1 MNVAIVIPTEWHA
14 STFTADPR
22 LLLQGFNQL
31 GHNAT
36 IVCLSGSTPADGA
49 VVLQVEY
56 RRLTDP
62 AFWRTEGFD
71 LVLVFT
77 WMHSYN
83 DVLVAARLSGA
94 FVVAQWDTDGNYSAR
109 AQPMSTLRYA
119 FFSAPPV
126 LPRARNIWYWT
137 KRFAYLDRE
146 YTRPIVA
153 NLQLADA
160 TVVETDPA
168 HERVAQIL
176 RMRNASHLAAK
187 LHVVP
192 LPIADAFSSVD
203 VAAMRDERLIYSVG
217 RWKAAQKNGKL
228 LASVLRSYLQADDQ
242 AVAMVVGRG
251 GAALFGDVPV
261 SRLQTAEHL
270 DQHDVASI
278 AGKARV
284 FLVTSR
290 WEGCHIGAHEAV
302 AAGASV
308 VGTPIP
314 AVQALTVNQAFGR
327 VSRSHRKRDVLRAL
341 ESEMAEW
348 DRGGRSPGV
357 IASYWRERLEPRAVA
372 ARLLSLRDPA
382 NAINSRTL
390 FEHQTR

>member
-1 MNVAIVIPTEWHA
+1 MASNWSMPVSEICMRGRAVALALDDPARGQAARSGRELFEREFTWDAVADRLVNATTEKSIDGRLRMNVAIVIPTEWHA

-22 LLLQGFNQL
+22 LLSQGFDQL

-119 FFSAPPV
+119 FFSASPV

-251 GAALFGDVPV
+251 GAALFGDV
-261 SRLQTAEHL
+261 R
-270 DQHDVASI
+270 
-278 AGKARV
+278 
-284 FLVTSR
+284 FLAFRRPSTLTS
-290 WEGCHIGAHEAV
+290 
-302 AAGASV
+302 
-308 VGTPIP
+308 T
-314 AVQALTVNQAFGR
+314 
-327 VSRSHRKRDVLRAL
+327 
-341 ESEMAEW
+341 M
-348 DRGGRSPGV
+348 
-357 IASYWRERLEPRAVA
+357 
-372 ARLLSLRDPA
+372 SLRSQA
-382 NAINSRTL
+382 KHASS
-390 FEHQTR
+390 